1 MKKHF
6 NKNFIKSEEK
16 EKQFKSSNTCWIS
29 EKVIDHDDEKVR
41 DHCHITAK
49 FWEPAHWSCNINLR
63 LTQKFPVIFQNLRG
77 YDSHGIFCKLNKFDV
92 KVDVIPKRLEKY
104 IAFF

>member
-49 FWEPAHWSCNINLR
+49 F
-63 LTQKFPVIFQNLRG
+63 
-77 YDSHGIFCKLNKFDV
+77 
-92 KVDVIPKRLEKY
+92 
-104 IAFF
+104 